1 MECCFHRPVMEMADP
16 AQNMMHVFGSG
27 SDSGSGSGSDSGS
40 D

>member
-16 AQNMMHVFGSG
+16 AQNMMRVF
-27 SDSGSGSGSDSGS
+27 GSGSGSDSDSGS